1 LSTKNMA
8 VAKRVVKRA
17 SDNAG
22 YSRKA
27 TAKPIP
33 VDNGGAEPDTR
44 ARLLSAAIELFGT
57 LGFDSTS
64 MKQLGAHAGVGA
76 PAAYN
81 HFPSKDAILAE
92 AVTWAMEGFASKVT
106 NADNPSA
113 PALERLERLVKGHIL
128 WQIEHS
134 RLARANDLLISSDL
148 LKRVGQRATYK
159 RIRAMLR
166 KHFDLVTDIVREV
179 LREHPATD
187 LDPTLGALAIG
198 SMCDDVIKWY
208 RADGKYTPEKIASV
222 YWFMIKQIVGA

>member
-1 LSTKNMA
+1 MA

-17 SDNAG
+17 SDTAG
-22 YSRKA
+22 YSR
-27 TAKPIP
+27 KPIP
-33 VDNGGAEPDTR
+33 VDNDGAVPDTR

-106 NADNPSA
+106 DTDDPSA
-113 PALERLERLVKGHIL
+113 PALERLERLVKSHIR

-159 RIRAMLR
+159 RIREMLR
-166 KHFDLVTDIVREV
+166 KHFDLVTEIVREV
-179 LREHPATD
+179 LGDHPAMD
-187 LDPTLGALAIG
+187 LDPTLCALAIG

-208 RADGKYTPEKIASV
+208 RADGRYSPEQIAGI
-222 YWFMIKQIVGA
+222 YWVMTKRIVGAK